1 MLSGVYLDKMFD
13 IGIAQSRR
21 EAFHTLGA
29 VFHNVELKASTIV
42 LSLYEISDVRM
53 MNIISNIPETI
64 LQLENYDIVKIDVI
78 LMNLLLEIF
87 DNYNLLKAIGEI

>member
-1 MLSGVYLDKMFD
+1 
-13 IGIAQSRR
+13 
-21 EAFHTLGA
+21 
-29 VFHNVELKASTIV
+29 
-42 LSLYEISDVRM
+42 